1 MFIPLDRKENKEK
14 LIHNSYK
21 DKISLF
27 EKYLNNNIDNSF
39 SFVFKKVKIKVL
51 EKTWNLYF
59 FTNPIKSDIIKSMDN
74 FEKKVNE
81 FIEKKSKKIIK
92 NLKTNIFFELNSIS
106 NLEKEVFLELLY
118 RILKKRN
125 KDLTLFNFLKNRIIF
140 FNFEM
145 KICEFKSIEL
155 FVFEYLPKKY
165 FEEKI
170 YLFLD
175 EITKLFLH
183 EYSVFFNFKIL
194 IRKNNFISSN
204 NYLNFD
210 NIDNI
215 NINDE
220 TLIWNEKFYFIL
232 DLIIKQ
238 KKENKIFEI
247 FKYKIDYVDFELKIC
262 EFFCDCDLIKY
273 FVLPDYYVL
282 NKIKKILKELQVI
295 LKEKYGVL
303 FKFKIKDIKEIK
315 DIEKTQ
321 NMNKVNIKEII
332 NKENNKIEYIDF
344 NSIPITNDKIKE
356 FRKKYSYF
364 KIKGYIQQ
372 KEEYVVAKG
381 RSILFSFYLLEPLE
395 KKDSILYRKFFLA
408 EEENLIHIRKNLKE
422 GILVEIDSFVD
433 KYEKNQEF
441 YFSFNFDKKNSSY
454 KPYKII
460 NSVPFQLK
468 RMDNYKGKKRIEFH
482 LHTKMSNLDAVTS
495 AKDYID
501 TAIRWQHEA
510 IAFTDHDG
518 IYVYPEIYKH
528 TKNKNIKPI
537 LGLEINFNEEKP
549 VFITNQEDYPYF
561 SDFNLKKNS
570 YVVFDLETTGLS
582 KNIDKIIE
590 LSAVKIENGKITDEC
605 FNQLINPEIDLSQ
618 KIIDLTGI
626 QNDDLKNKPT
636 IEKVFPK
643 FLEFIEGY
651 TLVAHNAFFDI
662 GFLEE
667 VSKKLNFNFNATPVI
682 DTLNLARKHFNSVL
696 KFFNLQKISKF
707 FKIKNPLEGKSHR
720 ALFDSYSTG
729 LIFLE
734 MIKQLEEQNILTF
747 YDLKGSLPFI
757 IEQSYHVNILVKN
770 QIGYKNL
777 FSLLSDSLTKDFYKK
792 PIVMKSNFVK
802 NREGLLIG
810 SGCFDGKVFNTALY
824 QNDKDLSNVISF
836 YDYIEV
842 QPINAYKHIIFE
854 LSGNNKEYKI
864 KIIQDTIMKIIK
876 EAKRQNKIVIATG
889 DVHYLSSY
897 DKIYREVYINAKLIG
912 GGLHRLSN
920 YNHDNLPDNYF
931 LTTQEMLDS
940 FSFIEDEQLRQDLVI
955 NNTHLL
961 NEKIEKIN
969 ILPEKLFF
977 LKDNAFSNNLN
988 VPSIKKEIEF
998 LIKEKTKSIYGE
1010 HMHPLVEKR
1019 IFFEF
1024 EKIID
1029 KSNNSKSNPSI
1040 APIYYLTY
1048 LLVKKSIEDGFP
1060 VGSRG
1065 SIGSSLIAN
1074 ILEITEVN
1082 PLKPHY
1088 RCSQCQYTVFPQMS
1102 EEEKKEKKYQNYI
1115 NSKNIDKNDYNSIKG
1130 IFSGYDLPD
1139 MNCPFCFKKFIK
1151 DGQDIPFETFLG
1163 FEGNKTPDIDLN
1175 FSGNYQ
1181 SKAHG
1186 YIKELLGSDYVFR
1199 AGTIQTVAKRN
1210 AFGYIKG
1217 FIKDKNLED
1226 KIRFCE
1232 INRRTHFLEGV
1243 KRSTGQHPGGIVVVP
1258 NENSIFEITP
1268 VQFPANDI
1276 TSSWKTTHF
1285 DYHSFENN
1293 LFKMDILGHDD
1304 PMLIKFFMDYV
1315 HKNPEKFPFNRYQ
1328 DIPTDDPKVYRIF
1341 SQTVKNISSLAI
1353 PEFGTKFVIDILK
1366 NIYKKEKKDFNFA
1379 TLVKVSGLSHG
1390 TDVWIKN
1397 AQDVLKKQGDFE
1409 NNTADKNISFDDI
1422 ICCRDDIM
1430 NTLINRNV
1438 EKLKSFEIMEFVR
1451 KGKQH
1456 SNPKEWTFLVKEI
1469 ENKVEEWYI
1478 KSLSKIKY
1486 LFPKAHAAAYVLMA
1500 VRIAWFKVNFP
1511 LLFYSGFF
1519 STRVEQFDYE
1529 LMITNDIEKINSKLS
1544 SLNKKNIT
1552 AKEQNI
1558 FNTLLNASEMI
1569 SRKFK
1574 FLPIDLNKSDA
1585 YNFIIE
1591 GDKCL
1596 IMPFISIDGL
1606 GKVLAE
1612 NIVKEREKKLFTQK
1626 DFLARIK
1633 INKTILK
1640 KLKEEFKIIEKL
1652 PKE

>member
-1 MFIPLDRKENKEK
+1 MFIPLDREEKKEK
-14 LIHNSYK
+14 LIHDHSNQ
-21 DKISLF
+21 ISLF
-27 EKYLNNNIDNSF
+27 EQYLNNNIDNSF

-51 EKTWNLYF
+51 KKTWNLYF
-59 FTNPIKSDIIKSMDN
+59 FTNQIKSDIIQRMHN
-74 FEKKVNE
+74 FEQKVNK
-81 FIEKKSKKIIK
+81 FIEKESKKIIR
-92 NLKTNIFFELNSIS
+92 NLKINVFFELNQLN
-106 NLEKEVFLELLY
+106 NLDKEIFFNLLY
-118 RILKKRN
+118 RVFKKIN
-125 KDLTLFNFLKNRIIF
+125 KDASLLNFLKNKIIF
-140 FNFEM
+140 FNFEL
-145 KICEFKSIEL
+145 KICEFKISEL
-155 FVFEYLPKKY
+155 FIFEYLSKKY

-170 YLFLD
+170 YFFLD
-175 EITKLFLH
+175 EITKLFFN
-183 EYSVFFNFKIL
+183 EYSVFFNFKI
-194 IRKNNFISSN
+194 FISKNDFISNN
-204 NYLNFD
+204 NYLD
-210 NIDNI
+210 VSEIDNI
-215 NINDE
+215 NNE
-220 TLIWNEKFYFIL
+220 NLLWNEKFYFIL

-238 KKENKIFEI
+238 KKENKVFEI
-247 FKYKIDYVDFELKIC
+247 FKYKINFVDFKLKIC
-262 EFFCDCDLIKY
+262 EFVSDSKLIKY
-273 FVLPDYYVL
+273 FVIPENYVL
-282 NKIKKILKELQVI
+282 NKIKKTLKELNLI
-295 LKEKYGVL
+295 LKEKYGFL
-303 FKFKIKDIKEIK
+303 FELKIKGIEDKE
-315 DIEKTQ
+315 DIEE
-321 NMNKVNIKEII
+321 NKKMIKINDEKNI
-332 NKENNKIEYIDF
+332 NKENKQFEYIEF
-344 NSIPITNDKIKE
+344 NSIPITHDKIKE
-356 FRKKYSYF
+356 FRQKYSYF
-364 KIKGYIQQ
+364 KIKGYVQQ
-372 KEEYVVAKG
+372 KEEYIVAKG
-381 RSILFSFYLLEPLE
+381 KSILFSFYLLEPLE
-395 KKDSILYRKFFLA
+395 KKDSILYRKFFLP
-408 EEENLIHIRKNLKE
+408 EEENLIHIRKDLKE
-422 GILVEIDSFVD
+422 GVLVEIDSFVD
-433 KYEKNQEF
+433 KFEKNQEF
-441 YFSFNFDKKNSSY
+441 YFSFNFDKTNSFY

-460 NSVPFQLK
+460 NSVPFQLQ
-468 RMDNYKGKKRIEFH
+468 RLDDYKGRKRIEFH

-501 TAIRWQHEA
+501 TAIRWKHEA

-518 IYVYPEIYKH
+518 IYVYPEIDKY

-549 VFITNQEDYPYF
+549 VFITNQEDYTHF
-561 SDFNLKKNS
+561 SDFNLKNHS

-590 LSAVKIENGKITDEC
+590 ISAVKIENGKITDEC
-605 FNQLINPEIDLSQ
+605 FNELINPKINLSQ
-618 KIIDLTGI
+618 KIIELTGI
-626 QNDDLKNKPT
+626 QNDDLINKPT
-636 IEKVFPK
+636 IEEIFPK
-643 FLEFIEGY
+643 FLDFIKGY
-651 TLVAHNAFFDI
+651 VLVAHNAFFDI

-667 VSKKLNFNFNATPVI
+667 VIKKLNLNFTVTPVI
-682 DTLNLARKHFNSVL
+682 DTLNLARKHFSSVL

-707 FKIKNPLEGKSHR
+707 FKIKNPLESQNHR

-729 LIFLE
+729 LVFLE
-734 MIKQLEEQNILTF
+734 MIKKLEEQNIFNF

-757 IEQSYHVNILVKN
+757 LEQSYHVNLLVKN

-777 FSLLSDSLTKDFYKK
+777 FLLLSDALTKDFYKK
-792 PIVMKSNFVK
+792 PIIMKSNFVK

-824 QNDKDLSNVISF
+824 QNDEELSKVISF

-842 QPINAYKHIIFE
+842 QPVNAYKHIICE
-854 LSGNNKEYKI
+854 LSGDNQEYKI
-864 KIIQDTIMKIIK
+864 KIIQDTIIKIIK
-876 EAKRQNKIVIATG
+876 EANKQNKIVIATG

-897 DKIYREVYINAKLIG
+897 DKIYREVYINAKLIR

-920 YNHDNLPDNYF
+920 YDHDNLPDNYL

-940 FSFIEDEQLRQDLVI
+940 FSFIEDEKTRKDLVI

-961 NEKIEKIN
+961 NDQIEKIQ

-977 LKDNAFSNNLN
+977 LKDNAFSKNLN
-988 VPSIKKEIEF
+988 IPSIKKEIEF
-998 LIKEKTKSIYGE
+998 LIKEKTKAIYGE
-1010 HMHPLVEKR
+1010 PMHPLVEKR

-1024 EKIID
+1024 DKIID

-1048 LLVKKSIEDGFP
+1048 LLVKKSIEEGFP

-1074 ILEITEVN
+1074 VLEITEVN
-1082 PLKPHY
+1082 PLRPHY

-1102 EEEKKEKKYQNYI
+1102 EEEKKEKKYKNYI
-1115 NSKNIDKNDYNSIKG
+1115 NSKNIDKNNYSSIKS
-1130 IFSGYDLPD
+1130 IFSGYDLLD
-1139 MNCPFCFKKFIK
+1139 MDCPFCFKKFIK

-1186 YIKELLGSDYVFR
+1186 YIKELLGSDYVYR

-1232 INRRTHFLEGV
+1232 INRRTHFLEGI

-1258 NENSIFEITP
+1258 NETSIFEITP

-1276 TSSWKTTHF
+1276 TATWKTTHF

-1315 HKNPEKFPFNRYQ
+1315 HNNPEKFSFKRYQ
-1328 DIPTDDPKVYRIF
+1328 DIPTDDAEVYKIF
-1341 SQTVKNISSLAI
+1341 SQTVQNISSLAI
-1353 PEFGTKFVIDILK
+1353 PEFGTKFVIDMLK
-1366 NIYKKEKKDFNFA
+1366 NIYQKEKKDFNFS

-1397 AQDVLKKQGDFE
+1397 AQDILKKQGDFE
-1409 NNTADKNISFDDI
+1409 NNTKGKNISFDDI

-1430 NTLINRNV
+1430 NSLIKRNV
-1438 EKLKSFEIMEFVR
+1438 EKLKAFEIMEFVR

-1456 SNPKEWTFLVKEI
+1456 SNPKEWKVLVKEI

-1500 VRIAWFKVNFP
+1500 VRIAWFKVKFP

-1529 LMITNDIEKINSKLS
+1529 LMVTNDIQAINLKLS
-1544 SLNKKNIT
+1544 SLNRKNIT

-1569 SRKFK
+1569 SRGFK
-1574 FLPIDLNKSDA
+1574 FLQIDLNKSDA

-1591 GDKCL
+1591 KNKYL

-1612 NIVKEREKKLFTQK
+1612 NIVKERENKLFTQK
-1626 DFLARIK
+1626 DFLTRIK
-1633 INKTILK
+1633 INKTLLK
-1640 KLKEEFKIIEKL
+1640 KMKDEFRIIEKL
-1652 PKE
+1652 PEE